1 MSVKRGKPRIFSSV
15 PALILVAFFFS
26 ACQGGISP
34 NSTPTTN
41 QNLVGTIVAATL
53 TAFPTPTPQPSL
65 IPTSP
70 SIYSN
75 EVYGFAFEY
84 SPGWQV
90 TETYVPVGSK
100 LSQRSLNRVDIN
112 AFEREVLVVDLAK
125 GSEWIL
131 EFVATKSPPGSC
143 PGGEGPDPAPSN
155 YLPLA
160 VLGRKAARLRVED
173 GYIWTIPGSNDMNI
187 LPVVFYKQPGECEA
201 SWPDSSIN
209 PGEVVSLWGYSDPQM
224 PLMVNMTYYSN
235 QFTAGNLQNR
245 TIDYAVIHEMD
256 QIVQSLRLLANK

>member
-15 PALILVAFFFS
+15 PALILVAFFS

-34 NSTPTTN
+34 TSTLIRD
-41 QNLVGTIVAATL
+41 QHLVETIVAATL
-53 TAFPTPTPQPSL
+53 GALPSATPAWTPTPSL
-65 IPTSP
+65 QT
-70 SIYSN
+70 YSN
-75 EVYGFAFEY
+75 PDYGFAFDY
-84 SPGWQV
+84 RSGWQV
-90 TETYVPVGSK
+90 TETYVPVGGK

-112 AFEREVLVVDLAK
+112 AFEREVLVVDLGK

-143 PGGEGPDPAPSN
+143 PGGEGPDPAPAN

-160 VLGRKAARLRVED
+160 VLGRQAARLRVED
-173 GYIWTIPGSNDMNI
+173 GYIWTIRGSNDMNI

-209 PGEVVSLWGYSDPQM
+209 PGEVVFLWRYSDPQM